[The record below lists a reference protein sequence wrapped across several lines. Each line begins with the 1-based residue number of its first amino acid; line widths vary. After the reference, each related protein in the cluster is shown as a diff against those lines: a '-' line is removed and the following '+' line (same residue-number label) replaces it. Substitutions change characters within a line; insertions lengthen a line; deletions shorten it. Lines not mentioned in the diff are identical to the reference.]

1 MSTRPMVWSKVG
13 VDKMAQLRAYVLNKG
28 DLLELVRQQ
37 KKEDTEKKEEVNPI
51 LSSAQILES
60 EQNRHGILG
69 KYMECIHYIFATQK
83 KKQVYFQLHIWGL

>member
-1 MSTRPMVWSKVG
+1 M
-13 VDKMAQLRAYVLNKG
+13 
-28 DLLELVRQQ
+28 
-37 KKEDTEKKEEVNPI
+37 NPI